1 MTLQLGFMGKESEC
15 LHISKAVC
23 VEGGTE
29 QALALSNNGL
39 DFDYVFSYFVFCP
52 RMIPY

>member
-1 MTLQLGFMGKESEC
+1 MNACTSARQS
-15 LHISKAVC
+15 V

-39 DFDYVFSYFVFCP
+39 DFDYVFSYLVFCP